1 MRGFRSGTFDRDQ
14 VPKALRR
21 FSPVEA
27 LHELEEVNL
36 DALKEAG
43 KSVVLLDVDNT
54 LLPWKSEEIPES
66 TLNWVTRAK
75 ELGLQLCVL
84 SNTRHPA
91 RLERI
96 CAKLEIPYLRDRF
109 KPSRRMYLMALSKF
123 GVQPEQAVMVGD
135 QLLTDIWGANRTG
148 IDAVWVK
155 PIHRR
160 EFVGTTLVSRN
171 IERVI
176 GKTLYRYFQADA
188 ADAEARPGFFR
199 HEVFLQLLK
208 FGLVGGTATVVDL
221 GLHHYLMFDAKVD
234 GEPLTH
240 LAGRW
245 AIDTFRLGWPT
256 DAAHLRDAAF
266 GPLKLGPVILAIFV
280 SYILNRIYTFR
291 ATHEKISVKQVAQ
304 FYTVAL
310 IGMVISVTA
319 STVSN
324 RFMGGSE
331 QAAWAG
337 ASVIGMIAGFV
348 WNFNGQRLWTF
359 KQK

>member
-1 MRGFRSGTFDRDQ
+1 MRGFRSGTFNRDQ
-14 VPKALRR
+14 VPKPLRR

-43 KSVVLLDVDNT
+43 KTVLLLDVDNT
-54 LLPWKSEEIPES
+54 LLPWRSEEIPDS
-66 TLNWVTRAK
+66 TLGWVAK
-75 ELGLQLCVL
+75 AKSLGMSLCVL

-96 CAKLEIPYLRDRF
+96 CARLEIPFLRDRF
-109 KPSRRMYLMALSKF
+109 KPSRRMYLMALEKF
-123 GVQPEQAVMVGD
+123 GATPGQAVMVGD

-148 IDAVWVK
+148 IDALWVK
-155 PIHRR
+155 PIQRK

-176 GKTLYRYFQADA
+176 GRFLYRYFQADA
-188 ADAEARPGFFR
+188 ADVEGRPGFFR

-221 GLHHYLMFDAKVD
+221 GLHYFLMFKAQSG
-234 GEPLTH
+234 GEPVREIVG
-240 LAGRW
+240 AW
-245 AIDTFRLGWPT
+245 AIRSFGLGWPL
-256 DAAHLRDAAF
+256 DEAHLRDAAY
-266 GPLKLGPVILAIFV
+266 GPLKIGPVMLAILV
-280 SYILNRIYTFR
+280 SYFLNRIYTFN
-291 ATHEKISVKQVAQ
+291 ATHQKVNVKQMAQ

-310 IGMVISVTA
+310 IGMVISVAVGTMVNRIADA
-319 STVSN
+319 SPMFDWAT
-324 RFMGGSE
+324 GSFF
-331 QAAWAG
+331 G
-337 ASVIGMIAGFV
+337 TLAGFV

-359 KQK
+359 RKK